1 MPNWLHLFT
10 NLFYHLG
17 LSIWIGGTVVLGA
30 LVAPGLFRALPRLQ
44 AGAIFGPALRRFAR
58 VRVFALLVTIA
69 AAAVKH
75 FAWESDTT
83 SGAAL
88 WIGVRWAALLVMAAT
103 LVYEIA
109 YLERALEARRVHL
122 TPEMPDD
129 DPHRR
134 DFNTLHKRAE
144 LLLKTSVFAA
154 LAAML
159 LS

>member
-17 LSIWIGGTVVLGA
+17 LAIWIGGTVVLGA
-30 LVAPGLFRALPRLQ
+30 LVAPALFRALPRHQ
-44 AGAIFGPALRRFAR
+44 AGGIFGPALRRFAR
-58 VRVFALLVTIA
+58 VRVFALLVVIT

-75 FAWESDTT
+75 FAWES
-83 SGAAL
+83 GATL
-88 WIGVRWAALLVMAAT
+88 WIGVRWAALFVMAAT

-122 TPEMPDD
+122 TPEMPED
-129 DPHRR
+129 DPRRR
-134 DFNTLHKRAE
+134 DFNSLHKRAE